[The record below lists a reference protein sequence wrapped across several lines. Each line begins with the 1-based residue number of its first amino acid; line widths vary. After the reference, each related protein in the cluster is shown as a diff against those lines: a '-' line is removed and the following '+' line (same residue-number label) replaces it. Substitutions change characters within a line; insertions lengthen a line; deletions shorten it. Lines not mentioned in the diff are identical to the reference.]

1 MLKADGDKVVS
12 FRQVPKNMAYLTDC
26 ISPFGLYSDDVF
38 DTNKFT
44 F

>member
-1 MLKADGDKVVS
+1 MLKADDDEVVL
-12 FRQVPKNMAYLTDC
+12 FRQVPKNTVYLIDC
-26 ISPFGLYSDDVF
+26 ISPFGLYPDDVF